1 MNSLGNLES
10 NIYRD
15 AGIRPEVYDLFEDE
29 ASKTGRVV
37 VIEVPPRPVGKV
49 FKFEDVPLMRV
60 GEDLLPMDD
69 KTYLS
74 IIQEQEPDFSEQF
87 CDEAIFDDLDPE
99 EDTCPDKSRC
109 LLQIFMFSER

>member
-1 MNSLGNLES
+1 M
-10 NIYRD
+10 
-15 AGIRPEVYDLFEDE
+15 FEDE

-37 VIEVPPRPVGKV
+37 VIEVPPRPVCKV

-69 KTYLS
+69 KTYLT

-109 LLQIFMFSER
+109 LLHRFLAYGR

>member
-74 IIQEQEPDFSEQF
+74 IITTKFQSPSVKNQKLLKMSV
-87 CDEAIFDDLDPE
+87 
-99 EDTCPDKSRC
+99 
-109 LLQIFMFSER
+109 LQIVSIRYYWLFIPV